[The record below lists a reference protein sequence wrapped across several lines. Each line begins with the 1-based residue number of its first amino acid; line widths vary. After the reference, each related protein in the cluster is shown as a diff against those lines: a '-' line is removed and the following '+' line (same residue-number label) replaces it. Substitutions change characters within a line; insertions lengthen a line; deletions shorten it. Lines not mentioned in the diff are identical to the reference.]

1 MSLQQKIIQLLQQD
15 NERMMALRTARRL
28 GLNDWCLGAGFVRNL
43 VWDQRHGYVTSTP
56 LNDIDV
62 IHFDPQRPEAERD
75 HMLETRLQEWLPQP
89 WSVKNQARMH
99 LRSGRAPYRNS
110 EDAISFWTEVETA
123 VGARLN
129 ADDSITL
136 VAPFGL
142 EGLFADTITF
152 NAKNGDLDAYE
163 QRVVG
168 KGWLQRWPRLRQ
180 IRG

>member
-43 VWDQRHGYVTSTP
+43 VWDQRHGYATPTP